1 MVEQKQF
8 FTERLQMWAKTKR
21 SGREIEL
28 LRFYANDFKT
38 DGKDLGNF
46 SLNLASELKRLR
58 GRPTLLKDVSL
69 IRWTDDADTL
79 VATFGEI
86 VQGEKAGRTVRQYW
100 QKRANGW
107 QIIYEGEV

>member
-1 MVEQKQF
+1 MN
-8 FTERLQMWAKTKR
+8 
-21 SGREIEL
+21 S
-28 LRFYANDFKT
+28 
-38 DGKDLGNF
+38 
-46 SLNLASELKRLR
+46 
-58 GRPTLLKDVSL
+58 RPTLLKDVSL

-86 VQGEKAGRTVRQYW
+86 VQGEKVGRTVRQYW